1 MINKKGHSYE
11 VDVWSLGCI
20 LYTLLLGKPPF
31 ETSSLKDTYSKI
43 RKNDYFI
50 PDNRITRESV
60 LLIQRC
66 LSHEPYNRPTMAQI
80 STDPFFSGFTPA
92 TLPTSVCTVAPRY
105 STNSSTDDDQ
115 YE

>member
-1 MINKKGHSYE
+1 TLCGTPNYIAPEVINKKGHSYE

-43 RKNDYFI
+43 RKNDYLI
-50 PDNRITRESV
+50 PENRISREVV

-66 LSHEPYNRPTMAQI
+66 LRHEP
-80 STDPFFSGFTPA
+80 
-92 TLPTSVCTVAPRY
+92 
-105 STNSSTDDDQ
+105 
-115 YE
+115 